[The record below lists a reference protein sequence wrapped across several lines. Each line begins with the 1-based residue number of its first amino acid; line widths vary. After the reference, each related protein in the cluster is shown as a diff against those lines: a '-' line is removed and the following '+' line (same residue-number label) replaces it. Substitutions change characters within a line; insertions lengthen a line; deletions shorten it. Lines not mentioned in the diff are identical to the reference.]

1 MKSFYI
7 AAAFAMLMPLAA
19 QAGTWHA
26 DGKTST
32 LAFSGTSQGAAFDG
46 LFKDFDATIVF
57 DPAQL
62 ASSRFD
68 VRINLGSADTANTER
83 DDSLRG
89 TDFFDIARTPQATY
103 TATHFRILGGNRYA
117 ADGVLK
123 LHGISKPVTLHFAW
137 AAGATPALI
146 GDAIV
151 NRLDFKV
158 GSGEWADTSQIANAV
173 KVKTS
178 LKLSAIAPKASHSK

>member
-1 MKSFYI
+1 MKSFCI
-7 AAAFAMLMPLAA
+7 AAALSVLMPFAA

-32 LAFSGTSQGAAFDG
+32 LAFSGTSQGARFEG
-46 LFKDFDATIVF
+46 RFKDFDATIVF

-62 ASSRFD
+62 ATSRID
-68 VRINLGSADTANTER
+68 VQINLGSADTANAER
-83 DDSLRG
+83 DDTIRG
-89 TDFFDIARTPQATY
+89 ADFFDIARTPLATY
-103 TATHFRILGGNRYA
+103 TATHFRRLGGNRYA
-117 ADGVLK
+117 ADGVLN
-123 LHGISKPVTLHFAW
+123 LRGISKTVTLQFAW
-137 AAGATPALI
+137 AAGTTPALI

-158 GSGEWADTSQIANAV
+158 GSGEWADTSQIGNAV

-178 LKLSAIAPKASHSK
+178 LKLSAAVPATSVRK